1 MKLTTKKLYQL
12 IKEAME
18 EKQYGKDFQS
28 FLQIPLQEY
37 MNPDDSLDIQFLE
50 QAIGPKLGSGYSRM
64 VFEIDDKHVA
74 KIAYKAPDHWDENSF
89 NDGCASNRLEYQKF
103 NKHPDIFPRSYGIFK
118 KDSVLVVEKV
128 QVIEEQDHMDRV
140 LRNTFP
146 TLVEGA
152 KYLIAQGYTRVDP
165 SWVFERILDTWD
177 EVIGDSSPIRR
188 DEVDDVMQII
198 RTQEITIDQLETL
211 WNIVTK
217 DTKLM
222 NWVSTLRD
230 MGVEFD
236 ELRVGNVATN
246 AMDNKLI
253 LIDISK
259 FDFNSGTEIE
269 DKIASEPYDHRVK
282 NIEIDPDFERVGP
295 GHWRRKLQES
305 LDPDHERK
313 LKVLLNSSPED
324 ATLAIEL
331 MRGLD
336 VSEGEIKDWV
346 LPQLPAL
353 ILKNIDFAKFAIR
366 TMNSLGMSAQEIFD
380 MIVKILPQ
388 VTNIPLRRFLRQE
401 LNIYLAKEAGLY
413 GL

>member
-1 MKLTTKKLYQL
+1 MKLTKNKLYQL
-12 IKEAME
+12 IQEAME
-18 EKQYGKDFQS
+18 EKQYGSKFNS
-28 FLQIPLQEY
+28 FLQIPVEQY
-37 MNPDDSLDIQFLE
+37 MNEDDSLDIQFLE

-64 VFEIDDKHVA
+64 VFEIDDAHVA
-74 KIAYKAPDHWDENSF
+74 KIAYKDPDHWDENSF

-103 NKHPDIFPRSYGIFK
+103 NKYPDVFPKSYGIFK
-118 KDSVLVVEKV
+118 GDSVLVVEKV

-152 KYLIAQGYTRVDP
+152 KYLINQGYTRVDP

-188 DEVDDVMQII
+188 DEFEDVMQTR
-198 RTQEITIDQLETL
+198 RTTDITAEQKETL

-222 NWVSTLRD
+222 NWVSTLRE

-259 FDFNSGTEIE
+259 FDFDSQTEIE
-269 DKIASEPYDHRVK
+269 GKVASKPYDHRVK
-282 NIEIDPDFERVGP
+282 NIEVDPDFERVGP
-295 GHWRRKLQES
+295 GHWRKR
-305 LDPDHERK
+305 
-313 LKVLLNSSPED
+313 
-324 ATLAIEL
+324 
-331 MRGLD
+331 
-336 VSEGEIKDWV
+336 
-346 LPQLPAL
+346 
-353 ILKNIDFAKFAIR
+353 
-366 TMNSLGMSAQEIFD
+366 
-380 MIVKILPQ
+380 
-388 VTNIPLRRFLRQE
+388 
-401 LNIYLAKEAGLY
+401 
-413 GL
+413 